1 MRCPARFIAAA
12 ALAAVSLVPSSVPSR
27 AGGVQPS
34 LPPAF
39 ASFLAEEAR
48 ATPSERE
55 ALLAGSPLVK
65 LLDADPTKEVS
76 VLGAVWVNAPRGM
89 YIEQMKHIEQF
100 ERGSAFRVTKRIS
113 EPPNADDFAALTI
126 TDQDFEDLKDCKL
139 GECVLKLDEDGLQTL
154 RAEVDWRK
162 PTAKADVI
170 ALFRRLALQ
179 YVNGYREGGNAR
191 LGVHRDKE
199 RPTFVANEFR
209 SMIDRLPRL
218 AAELPDITRYLLEY
232 PNATLANST
241 DFLYW
246 QETQFG
252 LRPTVRIS
260 HLVIQERP
268 DQAVVASKML
278 YASHYFWTALELRV
292 LLPDPGRGP
301 GFWLVTVNRSRS
313 DGLSGFTGRVI
324 RGRVRSAVEDGM
336 RAALT
341 ATKKRL
347 ESLDQSSANPPSSG
361 SSRQAAHDARWSRD
375 AQRTRDVM
383 SSRLFGTAPASSKP
397 TH

>member
-1 MRCPARFIAAA
+1 MRCPARFVAAIAP
-12 ALAAVSLVPSSVPSR
+12 AAVLLLAMPEAS
-27 AGGVQPS
+27 AGGAQPV
-34 LPPAF
+34 LPSAL
-39 ASFLAEEAR
+39 ASFLTEDAH

-55 ALLAGSPLVK
+55 ALLAGNPLVK
-65 LLDADPTKEVS
+65 FLDADPSKEMA
-76 VLGAVWVNAPRGM
+76 VLGAVWVNAPRSL
-89 YIEQMKHIEQF
+89 YVEQVKNVEQF
-100 ERGSAFRVTKRIS
+100 ERGKAFRITKRIS
-113 EPPNADDFAALTI
+113 DPPSADDFAALTI
-126 TDQDFEDLKDCKL
+126 SDKDFEDLKDCKL
-139 GECVLKLDEDGLQTL
+139 GDCVLKLDEDGLQTL

-162 PTAKADVI
+162 PTAKADAT

-179 YVNGYREGGNAR
+179 YVTGYREGGNVR

-209 SMIDRLPRL
+209 SMIEQLPRL
-218 AAELPDITRYLLEY
+218 AAELPDLRRYLLEY

-260 HLVIQERP
+260 HLLIQDRP
-268 DQAVVASKML
+268 DQTVVASKML

-292 LLPDPGRGP
+292 LLPDPARGP

-324 RGRVRSAVEDGM
+324 RGRVRSEVENGT

-341 ATKKRL
+341 ATKTRL
-347 ESLDQSSANPPSSG
+347 ESKGMCP
-361 SSRQAAHDARWSRD
+361 
-375 AQRTRDVM
+375 
-383 SSRLFGTAPASSKP
+383 
-397 TH
+397 